1 MSALAEIEPIIST
14 VSTLD
19 KVLDWMEESFDGN
32 LQEAAA
38 LGAEKARKARLIR
51 GPLWDEIGEQV
62 LSQLYRLRRIH
73 TQRRTA
79 IKAQPKEEKADP
91 SPDVYSVWHYVGG
104 RYYFFGDMTK
114 QDCQEVAAYYD
125 SLSRANGL
133 ERDFLLEIAQGMEGA
148 QRVRDRYLPDEL
160 LKIRNGLAGRP
171 SLC

>member
-1 MSALAEIEPIIST
+1 MSALAKIKPISST

-38 LGAEKARKARLIR
+38 LGAEKARQARLIR

-79 IKAQPKEEKADP
+79 IKAQAREEEAAP
-91 SPDVYSVWHYVGG
+91 SPDVYSAWHYVGD

-114 QDCQEVAAYYD
+114 ADCEEVAAYYHA
-125 SLSRANGL
+125 LSRSNAF

-148 QRVRDRYLPDEL
+148 QRVRDRYTPDEIAE
-160 LKIRNGLAGRP
+160 IRKGLAGRP
-171 SLC
+171 

>member
-1 MSALAEIEPIIST
+1 MSALAKIKPISST
-14 VSTLD
+14 VSTLEM
-19 KVLDWMEESFDGN
+19 VLDWMDESFDGN
-32 LQEAAA
+32 LPQAATLA
-38 LGAEKARKARLIR
+38 AEKAQKARLIR

-114 QDCQEVAAYYD
+114 QDCQEVAAYYHA
-125 SLSRANGL
+125 LSRSNAF

-148 QRVRDRYLPDEL
+148 QRVRDRYLPDEI

>member
-1 MSALAEIEPIIST
+1 MSALAKIKPISST
-14 VSTLD
+14 VSTLEM
-19 KVLDWMEESFDGN
+19 VLDWMDESFDGN
-32 LQEAAA
+32 LPQAATLA
-38 LGAEKARKARLIR
+38 AEKAQKARLIS

-133 ERDFLLEIAQGMEGA
+133 ERDFLLQIADGLNDKQM
-148 QRVRDRYLPDEL
+148 VRDRYTPEEI
-160 LKIRNGLAGRP
+160 LKMREGLAGEP
-171 SLC
+171 QQA

>member
-1 MSALAEIEPIIST
+1 MSALAKIKPISST
-14 VSTLD
+14 VSTLEM
-19 KVLDWMEESFDGN
+19 VLDWMDESFDGN
-32 LQEAAA
+32 LPQAATLA
-38 LGAEKARKARLIR
+38 AEKAQKARLIS

-114 QDCQEVAAYYD
+114 QDCQKVAVYYD

-148 QRVRDRYLPDEL
+148 QRVRDRYLPDEI

-171 SLC
+171 

>member
-1 MSALAEIEPIIST
+1 
-14 VSTLD
+14 
-19 KVLDWMEESFDGN
+19 
-32 LQEAAA
+32 
-38 LGAEKARKARLIR
+38 
-51 GPLWDEIGEQV
+51 LWDEIGEQV

-79 IKAQPKEEKADP
+79 IKAQAREEEAAP
-91 SPDVYSVWHYVGG
+91 SPDVYSAWHYVGD

-114 QDCQEVAAYYD
+114 ADCEEVAAYYHA
-125 SLSRANGL
+125 LSRSNAF

-148 QRVRDRYLPDEL
+148 QRVRDRYLPDEI